1 MTKEEYIKR
10 LTQQLNYYA
19 GDHESIINYQTIIE
33 EMLDEGHNMDEVV
46 DKLGRPA
53 VLADEIAEEFKL
65 NYTTQTI
72 KATTM
77 PSWAKTVL
85 IVIGALILVPFLLS
99 LVFGAVG
106 TSLSLIVGIIFFLF
120 GVFDTSGFMGVSGVT
135 PLFKG
140 LSIATSIA
148 ALISCLIIT
157 YFIIYWVIALIK
169 YVFSKFNTNRGG
181 L

>member
-19 GDHESIINYQTIIE
+19 GDHESIIINYQTIIE

-53 VLADEIAEEFKL
+53 VLTDEIAEEFKL

-99 LVFGAVG
+99 L
-106 TSLSLIVGIIFFLF
+106 SLGQ
-120 GVFDTSGFMGVSGVT
+120 
-135 PLFKG
+135 
-140 LSIATSIA
+140 
-148 ALISCLIIT
+148 
-157 YFIIYWVIALIK
+157 WVHL
-169 YVFSKFNTNRGG
+169 
-181 L
+181 